1 MTRLGVS
8 PGIDVDHAWVEVVQ
22 PCSECHQTGRAANDK
37 DACPACFGTRITRR
51 KVGLWELAGLL
62 ASLHVRHE
70 YEKRQPDH
78 DHLLEGRGQE

>member
-1 MTRLGVS
+1 MTALGGV
-8 PGIDVDHAWVEVVQ
+8 PAIDVDRAWVEVVQ
-22 PCSECHQTGRAANDK
+22 ACPECHQTGRAANDI
-37 DACPACFGTRITRR
+37 DACPVCFGANITRH

-62 ASLHVRHE
+62 ASLKVRHE